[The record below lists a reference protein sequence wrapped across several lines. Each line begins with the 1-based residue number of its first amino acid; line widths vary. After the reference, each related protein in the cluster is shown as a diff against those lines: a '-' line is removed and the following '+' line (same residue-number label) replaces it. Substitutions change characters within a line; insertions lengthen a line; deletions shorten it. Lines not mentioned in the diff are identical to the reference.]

1 MRLISSIIL
10 ALYLL
15 SPQVSYAYTY
25 LSLDDREIGMLDGS
39 MIRLIYER
47 YYDLEK
53 TPLETL
59 RQNGIKDGYIING
72 NRLVSSGS
80 IDRLMSRSALCR
92 SYTCP
97 KFESDGK
104 GIILSG
110 STYY

>member
-10 ALYLL
+10 AVYLL

-25 LSLDDREIGMLDGS
+25 LSLDEREIGMLDGS
-39 MIRLIYER
+39 MIRLVYDR
-47 YYDLEK
+47 YYDLQK
-53 TPLETL
+53 TSLETL
-59 RQNGIKDGYIING
+59 RQNGINDGYIVN
-72 NRLVSSGS
+72 NTRLVFSGS

-92 SYTCP
+92 YYTCP
-97 KFESDGK
+97 KFESEGK